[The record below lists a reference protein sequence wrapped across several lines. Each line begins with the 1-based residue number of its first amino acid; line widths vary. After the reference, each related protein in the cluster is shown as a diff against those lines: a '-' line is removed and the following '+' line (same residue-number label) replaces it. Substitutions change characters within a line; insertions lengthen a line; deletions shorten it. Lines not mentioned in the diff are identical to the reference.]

1 MRKDTRPDWNAI
13 RADYIAGGISQRKL
27 AKKYGV
33 SENTLIRRANVE
45 KWAEQRGGVYNVVTA
60 EIQQKTA
67 EAAADNAVIAR
78 EIQRDLLERLKR
90 ISMKYPQDATEVR
103 QQKDGKTMVYKFTDL
118 TRAYHDLMDNTDVN
132 VNVNLQRF
140 DALDEAFEA
149 LKDEAQ

>member
-1 MRKDTRPDWNAI
+1 MR
-13 RADYIAGGISQRKL
+13 RK
-27 AKKYGV
+27 V
-33 SENTLIRRANVE
+33 D
-45 KWAEQRGGVYNVVTA
+45 AEVT
-60 EIQQKTA
+60 QKTV
-67 EAAADNAVIAR
+67 EAAADNAVMAR

>member
-1 MRKDTRPDWNAI
+1 M
-13 RADYIAGGISQRKL
+13 
-27 AKKYGV
+27 
-33 SENTLIRRANVE
+33 
-45 KWAEQRGGVYNVVTA
+45 YNVVTA

-78 EIQRDLLERLKR
+78 EIQRDLLDRLQR

-118 TRAYHDLMDNTDVN
+118 TRAYHDLMDSTDVN

-149 LKDEAQ
+149 LKGDAQ

>member
-1 MRKDTRPDWNAI
+1 M
-13 RADYIAGGISQRKL
+13 

-33 SENTLIRRANVE
+33 SENTLIRRANIE
-45 KWAEQRGGVYNVVTA
+45 KWAEQRNGAYNVATMA
-60 EIQQKTA
+60 IQQKTA
-67 EAAADNAVIAR
+67 EAAADNAVIAH
-78 EIQRDLLERLKR
+78 EIQRDLLERLQR

-118 TRAYHDLMDNTDVN
+118 TRAYHDLMDSTDVN

-149 LKDEAQ
+149 LKGEAQ